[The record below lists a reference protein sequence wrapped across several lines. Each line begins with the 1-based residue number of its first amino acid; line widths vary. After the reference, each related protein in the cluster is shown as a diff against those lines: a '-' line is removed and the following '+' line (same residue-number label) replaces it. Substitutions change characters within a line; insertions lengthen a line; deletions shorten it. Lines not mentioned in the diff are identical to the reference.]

1 MAGTTPDIQTI
12 KDGMRKTWM
21 AGDFGEVAK
30 FIQHHADDFITNRHI
45 TPGLR
50 LLDVACGTGNLSIPA
65 ARAGASVTGIDI
77 ADNLI
82 EQARTRARTEGL
94 DINFEVGDAENLAQP
109 DAAFDMVVSMYGAM
123 FAPRPAYAAAEMVR
137 VCRPGGTIAMA
148 NWMPESFIGEMFK
161 VVGRHA
167 PPPEGVPSPALWGD
181 DTTVRQ
187 RLCEGIAELCT
198 SPVTVI
204 FEYPFSVPEVVE
216 FHRLFF
222 GPIERAWARLA
233 DDGREALRRDLEAHW
248 SRYNEATDGTTRVS
262 AQYLEVVATRA
273 TP

>member
-1 MAGTTPDIQTI
+1 MTGTMPDIQTI

-30 FIQHHADDFITNRHI
+30 FIQHHADDFIANRHI

-50 LLDVACGTGNLSIPA
+50 LLDVACGTGNLAIPA

-82 EQARTRARTEGL
+82 EQARSRARAEGL
-94 DINFEVGDAENLAQP
+94 DIRFEVGDAENLALP
-109 DAAFDMVVSMYGAM
+109 DASFDAVVSMYGAM
-123 FAPRPAYAAAEMVR
+123 FAPRPEYAAAELVR

-148 NWMPESFIGEMFK
+148 NWMPETFIGEMFK

-181 DTTVRQ
+181 PATVRE
-187 RLCEGIAELCT
+187 RLREGITELRT

-216 FHRLFF
+216 FHRQFF
-222 GPIERAWARLA
+222 GPIERAWARLE
-233 DDGREALRRDLEAHW
+233 DDGREALRQDLEAHW
-248 SRYNEATDGTTRVS
+248 SRHNEATDGSTRVE

-273 TP
+273 TS